1 LEAAYTLK
9 QASGPPPFL
18 ATFADA
24 IVIAPPEPVAEVTLE
39 FLLLSVYQVLS
50 GFEPVTDPLLLFET
64 PVVKSKIETTAAFA
78 EPATAAA
85 ATALHIPRLK
95 RLLRIFDSLGHCPE
109 QQPTSH
115 VGQ

>member
-1 LEAAYTLK
+1 MLTQPVSESVLKLWAVVNGSTTL
-9 QASGPPPFL
+9 G
-18 ATFADA
+18 A
-24 IVIAPPEPVAEVTLE
+24 IP
-39 FLLLSVYQVLS
+39 
-50 GFEPVTDPLLLFET
+50 
-64 PVVKSKIETTAAFA
+64 AFA

-115 VGQ
+115 VGK